1 MPIPKPNHG
10 ENHDKFM
17 ARCMAD
23 ISGEYEDKSQAAAIC
38 MAGWKDSMK
47 MSRSLDV
54 EIFSAGIWNGF
65 KVSEGDLHVI
75 TAAFHSLKDQH
86 KVPLKFGHNDDQPM
100 LDGLFALGWVEDL
113 WVAPGHDGAQKLFA
127 RLIDMPDVVHRAIK
141 RKMYRK
147 VSIELD
153 LGVTAAGKKFSMV
166 LSGVALLGADLPA
179 VTNLADLDHYLREPV
194 FSAESRKAFTYSED
208 LNMNEIEELK
218 KKLADIESANKL
230 LAESNAKFKQDE
242 VARVA
247 AEEKSRVSAAR
258 GLVNKA
264 LNDAVSEMKITPA
277 MGAHFSK
284 LLRVDDDV
292 AVVSLKIDDINAMI
306 AEVSPQKREGQ
317 AAFSKASADGS
328 PDDALTVKAHQI
340 RNTNPGMQF
349 SAALIQA
356 MKEMPDQAK
365 AYVRD
370 TVKE

>member
-1 MPIPKPNHG
+1 
-10 ENHDKFM
+10 
-17 ARCMAD
+17 
-23 ISGEYEDKSQAAAIC
+23 
-38 MAGWKDSMK
+38 
-47 MSRSLDV
+47 
-54 EIFSAGIWNGF
+54 
-65 KVSEGDLHVI
+65 
-75 TAAFHSLKDQH
+75 
-86 KVPLKFGHNDDQPM
+86 
-100 LDGLFALGWVEDL
+100 
-113 WVAPGHDGAQKLFA
+113 
-127 RLIDMPDVVHRAIK
+127 
-141 RKMYRK
+141 
-147 VSIELD
+147 
-153 LGVTAAGKKFSMV
+153 
-166 LSGVALLGADLPA
+166 
-179 VTNLADLDHYLREPV
+179 
-194 FSAESRKAFTYSED
+194 
-208 LNMNEIEELK
+208 MNEIEELK